1 MDKTDEKF
9 YCMFS
14 HTNPP
19 TSTYPASITTNCTS
33 MGGVE
38 AGTGGAH
45 GWLAV
50 QDAWGGGRSADGRRR
65 RGHEVATASGGMMV
79 AASRLDP
86 TGSGRDGGG
95 EATGEVVELEVGLG
109 DIQGRWRLVSE

>member
-1 MDKTDEKF
+1 MDKTDEKS
-9 YCMFS
+9 YCMLS

-19 TSTYPASITTNCTS
+19 TSTYPASITTNRTS

-38 AGTGGAH
+38 AGTGEAH
-45 GWLAV
+45 
-50 QDAWGGGRSADGRRR
+50 AWGGGGSADGRRR

-79 AASRLDP
+79 AATRLDP